1 LSDALK
7 IWLKMVIFST
17 IFAAMNFNLLWE
29 GFVIGIA
36 VSVPLGPLGML
47 CIKRTVNKNWRSG
60 FVSGLGIAVSDV
72 IYAIVAGFSLT
83 MVINLVRNYEI
94 YFKIFGAG
102 MVVLLG
108 LYIFF
113 SNPAKD
119 IQKFRK
125 KGTSYVQDFFTAFLL
140 TVTNPLSVFVFIAIF
155 ASYSLVLKFS
165 QLLESFLVIGGIFV
179 GAAMWWFVLTGIA
192 NLFKHKLTINTIWW
206 ANKIIGLSVILIA
219 ISLFLYLAF
228 NGI

>member
-1 LSDALK
+1 MS
-7 IWLKMVIFST
+7 
-17 IFAAMNFNLLWE
+17 FNLLWE
-29 GFVIGIA
+29 GFIIGIA

-47 CIKRTVNKNWRSG
+47 CIKRTVNKNWKSG
-60 FVSGLGIAVSDV
+60 FLSGLGIAASDV

-83 MVINLVRNYEI
+83 IIINFIRSYEN
-94 YFKIFGAG
+94 YFKILGAS

-119 IQKFRK
+119 IQKYQR
-125 KGTSYVQDFFTAFLL
+125 KGTSYVQDFLTAFLL

-155 ASYSLVLKFS
+155 TSYSLVLELS
-165 QLLESFLVIGGIFV
+165 QLFEALLIIGGIFIG
-179 GAAMWWFVLTGIA
+179 GATWWFILTGLA
-192 NLFKHKLTINTIWW
+192 NLFKHKLTISTLWW

-219 ISLFLYLAF
+219 VGLFIFLLF
-228 NGI
+228 NEI